1 MAHSLLCLEARC
13 LAITFLTVFCLTA
26 GDGGSVAPWCA
37 PKSVCGAWNSLDTF
51 DWIIFGRA
59 FERTFL
65 VVEPVG
71 CLFRFAS
78 QSAVWFIA
86 ALVNPS
92 GISDS
97 ILHKHKCTF
106 FFPRQAVYMVAVIG
120 TSKARPRGDPEN
132 GPESE
137 VGALRVLTRVLSCT
151 SKACTRG
158 NTSRRRQH
166 NLTIYV
172 RPTRVLWLSHP

>member
-1 MAHSLLCLEARC
+1 MSGVY
-13 LAITFLTVFCLTA
+13 FLKVFCLTA
-26 GDGGSVAPWCA
+26 VDGGSVAPWCA
-37 PKSVCGAWNSLDTF
+37 PKSVCGAWNSLDIF

-59 FERTFL
+59 FERSSL
-65 VVEPVG
+65 VVKTVG
-71 CLFRFAS
+71 CLVRFAS
-78 QSAVWFIA
+78 QSAVRFIA
-86 ALVNPS
+86 ALGNRS

-151 SKACTRG
+151 NKACTRG
-158 NTSRRRQH
+158 NASRRRQH
-166 NLTIYV
+166 NLTVYV
-172 RPTRVLWLSHP
+172 RPTRVFRHSQP